1 MADRF
6 HFFDL
11 HVHTP
16 FSDSQFPLDTIIQG
30 LIDNGIK
37 IVGFTDHVFPLA
49 IYHNPKRFGAERRFN
64 NGYSVDLL
72 RYRKEFFRI
81 YNKKF
86 PKIRFLQSAE
96 VDINPRGKL
105 TLPRGITPDFF
116 DYLLVSK
123 HQTVPTFPREIYE
136 NMWEAGIYKAFA
148 DYRPDV
154 LAHPHEHM
162 PKHLDG
168 DRMKRL
174 ALYARKYGVALELNK
189 SKFNEDKIKPLL
201 EYGHECGTT
210 FSLCSDFHGFKKDI
224 LDELN
229 YSQHMYE
236 IAEKYDLALI
246 DPRKFLP
253 ENRVSKS
260 VPRSSNGHGLG

>member
-1 MADRF
+1 MREQF

-16 FSDSQFPLDTIIQG
+16 FSDAQFPLDTIVQG

-37 IVGFTDHVFPLA
+37 IVGFTDHVFPMA
-49 IYHNPKRFGAERRFN
+49 IYHNPKRFGEQRRFN

-96 VDINPRGKL
+96 VDINPRGQL

-123 HQTVPTFPREIYE
+123 HQTVPPFPRESQAY
-136 NMWEAGIYKAFA
+136 MWEAGIYKAFA

-162 PKHLDG
+162 PKHMTRELL
-168 DRMKRL
+168 KRL
-174 ALYARKYGVALELNK
+174 VINAKKYGVALELNK
-189 SKFNEDKIKPLL
+189 NKFDENRIKPLL
-201 EYGHECGTT
+201 EYGHEYGTK
-210 FSLCSDFHGFKKDI
+210 FSICSDFHGFKKDI

-236 IAEKYDLALI
+236 IVEKYDLELL

-253 ENRVSKS
+253 ENRA
-260 VPRSSNGHGLG
+260 PRKQ

>member
-1 MADRF
+1 MPEKF
-6 HFFDL
+6 HLFDL

-16 FSDSQFPLDTIIQG
+16 FSDAQYPLDTIVQG

-37 IVGFTDHVFPLA
+37 IVGFADHVFPFA
-49 IYHNPKRFGAERRFN
+49 IYHNPRRFGDQRRFN
-64 NGYSVDLL
+64 NGYSGDLL
-72 RYRKEFFRI
+72 RYRKEFLRI

-96 VDINPRGKL
+96 VDINPRGQL

-116 DYLLVSK
+116 DYLLVVK
-123 HQTVPTFPREIYE
+123 HQTVPPFPRETHEY
-136 NMWEAGIYKAFA
+136 MWEAGIYKAFA

-154 LAHPHEHM
+154 LAHPHENF
-162 PKHLDG
+162 PKHLPVEK
-168 DRMKRL
+168 MKRL
-174 ALYARKYGVALELNK
+174 VLYAKKYGVALELNK
-189 SKFNEDKIKPLL
+189 NKFNESRLKPFLEFGH
-201 EYGHECGTT
+201 EYGAK

-224 LDELN
+224 IDELN

-236 IAEKYDLALI
+236 IVEKYDLELI

-253 ENRVSKS
+253 ENRPARKA
-260 VPRSSNGHGLG
+260 

>member
-1 MADRF
+1 MPDQF

-16 FSDSQFPLDTIIQG
+16 FSDAQFPLDTIIQG

-37 IVGFTDHVFPLA
+37 IVGFADHVFPLA
-49 IYHNPKRFGAERRFN
+49 LYHNPKRFGDQRRFN

-72 RYRKEFFRI
+72 CYRKEFFRI

-86 PKIRFLQSAE
+86 PRIRFLHSAE
-96 VDINPRGKL
+96 VDINPRGQL
-105 TLPRGITPDFF
+105 TLPRGIKPDFF
-116 DYLLVSK
+116 DYLLVVK
-123 HQTVPTFPREIYE
+123 HQNVPPFPRESE
-136 NMWEAGIYKAFA
+136 ANMWEATIYKAFS

-162 PKHLDG
+162 PRRVTPERL
-168 DRMKRL
+168 KRL
-174 ALYARKYGVALELNK
+174 ALYARKYDVALELNK
-189 SKFNEDKIKPLL
+189 NKFIEDRIKPLL
-201 EYGHECGTT
+201 EYGHQYGTK

-236 IAEKYDLALI
+236 IVEKYDLELL

-253 ENRVSKS
+253 ENR
-260 VPRSSNGHGLG
+260 PATRRRG